1 VVVTDAPLPPHAAGL
16 PIDPRIRERL
26 VAVQRAQGRRRLKI
40 MVAIVAVV
48 VLAAAA
54 LAATRLPLL
63 AVQHVEVTGDVHT
76 PRASVLAVTR
86 LDRHPQLIDLN
97 SGRLRRELMTLPW
110 VASAQIHRRWPATV
124 AVHLSERR
132 PVAEVTGPEGQPAV
146 VDRDGR
152 VLATGAAVA
161 TALAP
166 ASALASAP
174 ASSPPGAPG
183 LPGLKGVGQA
193 GAAGTYLAPSSG
205 VRDVLALALAL
216 PPVLSASSANQLRA
230 IEIGKQGM
238 LQATLAPGVTV
249 LFGSIDAL
257 DAKLLAL
264 RTLLE
269 RVDLRGVTTLDVRVP
284 TAPSLTHQGQASTV
298 STIPRG

>member
-1 VVVTDAPLPPHAAGL
+1 VTDAPLPPHAAGL

-76 PRASVLAVTR
+76 PRGSVLAVTR

-152 VLATGAAVA
+152 VLATGAAAA
-161 TALAP
+161 TAVA
-166 ASALASAP
+166 AALAP

-183 LPGLKGVGQA
+183 LPALKGVGQA
-193 GAAGTYLAPSSG
+193 GAAGTYLAPSTG

-216 PPVLSASSANQLRA
+216 PPMLSSSSANQLRA

-238 LQATLAPGVTV
+238 LQATLAPGLTV
-249 LFGSIDAL
+249 LFGSVDAL

-269 RVDLRGVTTLDVRVP
+269 RVDLRGVATLDVRVP
-284 TAPSLTHQGQASTV
+284 TAPSLTHQGQPSTV